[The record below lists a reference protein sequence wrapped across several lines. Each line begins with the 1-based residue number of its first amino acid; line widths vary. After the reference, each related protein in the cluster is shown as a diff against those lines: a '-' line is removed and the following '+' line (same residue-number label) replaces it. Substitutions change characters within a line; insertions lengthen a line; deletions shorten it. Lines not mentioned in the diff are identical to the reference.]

1 MFCSI
6 QVRISTSSYKIRNE
20 KIIDYKQTIY
30 LQIILSYDDYKW
42 LEESSSLKSKS
53 QFLVE
58 KQISRRNGREMSREE
73 KIYVPVQLWQ
83 P

>member
-30 LQIILSYDDYKW
+30 LQIILSYDDYK
-42 LEESSSLKSKS
+42 
-53 QFLVE
+53 
-58 KQISRRNGREMSREE
+58 
-73 KIYVPVQLWQ
+73 
-83 P
+83 